1 MVSSSR
7 RRTTHPTAAVS
18 NTTTTVSICAVLN
31 DHNTTSYGGTSPGF
45 NLGTGGPVNSNIV
58 IATIAI
64 TVPTS
69 PLTPAIPPI
78 LTPPLQPDGDNPI
91 EHFGFGSGNRNI
103 IVDRPGRPENW
114 LIGSDV
120 RRFVIANQHAVE
132 PLPPDMFYDTDP
144 SAILTLEA
152 KLSNGRPLPDWLI
165 FDARGRVFY
174 GTPPANFHGAVD
186 IRIDATDDFDHHATG
201 EYRILVGRDLKEL
214 EKLLA
219 PPTANPPLP
228 RLSLVDGVS
237 PSYQVAAFTPASA
250 PMARL
255 DVGDSGQ
262 RAPVIAIAGSVTIA
276 DPTHDRLVIEVD
288 KTAITA
294 FIKAASSRN
303 VLNRPDFAQQLRD
316 AGRMGRLGQAR
327 SLLRSLDAEAEKRP
341 AA

>member
-174 GTPPANFHGAVD
+174 GTPPASFHGAVD

-228 RLSLVDGVS
+228 SLAFGERVS
-237 PSYQVAAFTPASA
+237 PSYQVAAASA
-250 PMARL
+250 PVARI

-262 RAPVIAIAGSVTIA
+262 AASSIAIVRSVTSI
-276 DPTHDRLVIEVD
+276 DPAHDRSVNEVD

-294 FIKAASSRN
+294 FIKTATSRN
-303 VLNRPDFAQQLRD
+303 LLNRPDFAQQLRD

-327 SLLRSLDAEAEKRP
+327 SLLRSLNAEAEKRP